1 MGRAKVL
8 WTSPRSIGVSA
19 TEVSVQF
26 RIPLCEEKAFMGGFR
41 EAIVRDGVLLVNF
54 NTTPEIVQIKEPP
67 IVFERVDKT
76 ISFQ

>member
-26 RIPLCEEKAFMGGFR
+26 RIPLCEEKGFMGGFR
-41 EAIVRDGVLLVNF
+41 DAVVRDGVLLVNY
-54 NTTPEIVQIKEPP
+54 NTTPEIFQIKEHP
-67 IVFERVDKT
+67 IVFERVSREIT
-76 ISFQ
+76 FN